1 MSEAKWKFSDIGRF
15 LKESVVA
22 IVKGEFLLRLN
33 STKYF
38 IHIIWTFFL
47 LFCAIW
53 ISLSVEKTLSRVEQ
67 NKKALNDMN
76 IYRAQKTVE
85 IVRLNRMTTVQ
96 EMLQEQGSK
105 VTMPQ
110 NPPTVIDN
118 K

>member
-15 LKESVVA
+15 LKESIIA
-22 IVKGEFLLRLN
+22 IIKGEFLLRIN
-33 STKYF
+33 CAKYF

-53 ISLSVEKTLSRVEQ
+53 ISLSVEETLTKVEQ
-67 NKKALNDMN
+67 NKKELSDMD

-105 VTMPQ
+105 VTMPV
-110 NPPTVIDN
+110 NPPTVINN